1 MNKRLLSLFVSLLAL
16 SGTLTAVM
24 AIGGE
29 SEQTLPVAPIS
40 GGDLKARVFDLRT
53 EWDIGIDQYW
63 GGDPSDLPNPSELR
77 ANEYMFTGEQKRIY
91 FLVRDLNGAEDISSA
106 KLGWMEGE
114 ERFTPVLCNIK
125 PANTIVDN

>member
-53 EWDIGIDQYW
+53 EWDI
-63 GGDPSDLPNPSELR
+63 
-77 ANEYMFTGEQKRIY
+77 
-91 FLVRDLNGAEDISSA
+91 
-106 KLGWMEGE
+106 
-114 ERFTPVLCNIK
+114 
-125 PANTIVDN
+125 